1 MKNILK
7 VVLVIIGT
15 LIGAGFASGKEVY
28 VFFNKYGSCGLYGMI
43 LSGIILSLV
52 IYKVLKLT
60 KNNKIDNYKELITR
74 ISEHKKIN
82 KILSNIINI
91 FLLMSFFVMVSG
103 FASYFYEQLNI
114 NSLIMAIIMAVLC
127 LVTFNRSIDGITK
140 ANTIL
145 IPFLII
151 FIIVAAII
159 NGKYFIDNYNY
170 IDSIFINTNSEFK
183 IINNWIISAILYASY
198 NSIILIPILIG
209 VQDIV
214 ERRENRINCDK
225 KNSIMDDNFCFSWRG
240 VTCVCIRE
248 PGESVLLFPCRGCT
262 RGITPCLVCLSLCPM
277 PALPAASAVYG
288 GQDARFRRGV
298 EMRPLRASFF
308 RVST

>member
-103 FASYFYEQLNI
+103 FA
-114 NSLIMAIIMAVLC
+114 
-127 LVTFNRSIDGITK
+127 
-140 ANTIL
+140 
-145 IPFLII
+145 
-151 FIIVAAII
+151 
-159 NGKYFIDNYNY
+159 
-170 IDSIFINTNSEFK
+170 
-183 IINNWIISAILYASY
+183 
-198 NSIILIPILIG
+198 
-209 VQDIV
+209 
-214 ERRENRINCDK
+214 
-225 KNSIMDDNFCFSWRG
+225 
-240 VTCVCIRE
+240 
-248 PGESVLLFPCRGCT
+248 
-262 RGITPCLVCLSLCPM
+262 
-277 PALPAASAVYG
+277 
-288 GQDARFRRGV
+288 
-298 EMRPLRASFF
+298 
-308 RVST
+308 